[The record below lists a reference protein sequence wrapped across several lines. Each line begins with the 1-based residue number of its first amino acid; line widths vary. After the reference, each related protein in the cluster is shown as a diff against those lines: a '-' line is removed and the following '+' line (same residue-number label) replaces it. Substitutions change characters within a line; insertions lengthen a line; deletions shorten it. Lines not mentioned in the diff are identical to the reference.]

1 LSILI
6 LSPWTLYLGSN
17 LPYLVRS
24 VNLSKNLYL
33 QPSVIDTDHPASDY
47 WWDGKFHDKID
58 LRQKSLSFNATPPSI
73 LTLISAPSTSILN
86 FQHFSTT
93 SKIGDPNIL
102 LHLPHRSKS
111 IKFTIPIILMPC
123 PPLLAQ
129 VSQIFISTQITTHFD
144 LYSNLRFV
152 KPPQH
157 QQQIMNNQHTNKHTH
172 E

>member
-1 LSILI
+1 MSILI

-17 LPYLVRS
+17 FPYLVRS

-73 LTLISAPSTSILN
+73 LTLISAPSTSTLT

-93 SKIGDPNIL
+93 PETGDPKIL
-102 LHLPHRSKS
+102 LHLPHPSKIHKIHYS
-111 IKFTIPIILMPC
+111 HKTDALSSPPSSTFTNIHFN
-123 PPLLAQ
+123 ANHHTFR
-129 VSQIFISTQITTHFD
+129 FIQ
-144 LYSNLRFV
+144 
-152 KPPQH
+152 
-157 QQQIMNNQHTNKHTH
+157 
-172 E
+172 